1 MPYLDHGG
9 RPNFL
14 LSTPILASVKSSDCG
29 LQAMASPGAQAAP
42 LGDSFSD
49 LAISEKRSS
58 AHLQCCLSSH
68 GRAWYPTPI
77 PDTCPFGGHESSWIS
92 QFGREAISNSKRRPC
107 CLLWSLLWPPR
118 PLRMDV
124 HVIWRVLAKAR
135 TRILVDMSAPKF
147 TREVSATNEPLGFF
161 VNGKTYTSLNHL
173 HFK

>member
-77 PDTCPFGGHESSWIS
+77 PDTCPIGGRESTWIS
-92 QFGREAISNSKRRPC
+92 QFGKEANSSSKHRPC
-107 CLLWSLLWPPR
+107 CHSWSLLW
-118 PLRMDV
+118 LLQMDN

-135 TRILVDMSAPKF
+135 TRTLVHMSTSKF
-147 TREVSATNEPLGFF
+147 AREVSSTNELLGFF
-161 VNGKTYTSLNHL
+161 ASQKTCTSLNHL
-173 HFK
+173 HLK